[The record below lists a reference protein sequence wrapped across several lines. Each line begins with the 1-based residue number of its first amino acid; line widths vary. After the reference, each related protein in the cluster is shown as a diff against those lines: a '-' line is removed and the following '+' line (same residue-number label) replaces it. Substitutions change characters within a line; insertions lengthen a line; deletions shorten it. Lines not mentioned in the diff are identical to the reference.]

1 MRQLFILIITVFTIT
16 TSYSQNKEQL
26 NILDNFIIAHNDGS
40 VDAIKQFI
48 KDSYLPEIYA
58 NINLNDH
65 VAFYKELIN
74 EFGDLS
80 KQIYYLVE
88 ETPHKLIVHLT
99 KKNQNIK
106 NLIIDPE
113 NILQVQIDLS
123 ETNSKYMIKGLGLG
137 SITTEHKQE

>member
-1 MRQLFILIITVFTIT
+1 MKHLLIVIITVFTFS
-16 TSYSQNKEQL
+16 TSFSQNKEQL
-26 NILDNFIIAHNDGS
+26 NILDNFIIAHNDGTE
-40 VDAIKQFI
+40 DAIRQFI
-48 KDSYLPEIYA
+48 KEAYLPEIYE
-58 NINLNDH
+58 NININEH
-65 VAFYKELIN
+65 VTYYKELIN

-88 ETPHKLIVHLT
+88 ETPHKLIVHLI

-123 ETNSKYMIKGLGLG
+123 EANSKYMIKGLGLG
-137 SITTEHKQE
+137 SIIPEYKQG